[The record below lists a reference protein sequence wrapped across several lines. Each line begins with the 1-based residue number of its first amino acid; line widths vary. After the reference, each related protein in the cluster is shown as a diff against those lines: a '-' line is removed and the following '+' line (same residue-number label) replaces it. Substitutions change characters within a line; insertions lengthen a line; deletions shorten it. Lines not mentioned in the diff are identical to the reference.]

1 MELSDTVSKVIDEK
15 ERNVE
20 GRDKEEECAEEEE
33 DKEEKGK
40 LVGRRVLVGKVA
52 KEGKEAEKRIWGR
65 WRV

>member
-20 GRDKEEECAEEEE
+20 GRDKEEEEE